1 MRILVVG
8 AGATG
13 GYFGGRLAQ
22 AGRDVTFL
30 VRPARAEQLRTEG
43 LRLVSPHHG
52 DATLS
57 PRLVTAGQITSAYDV
72 ALLSVK
78 AFALEAALDDLAP
91 AVGPD
96 TMVLPLLNGLR
107 HLDTL
112 TERFGEKPVLGGVCV
127 VATMLDD
134 SGRIV
139 QLADTQ
145 DLAYGELNGV
155 ASARVGALDQA
166 MQGAGF
172 TARAS
177 PVIAQEMWE
186 KWVFLATLGGI
197 TCLMRGTVGEIEAA
211 PGGAD
216 LTRQLLAE
224 CAAVAAASGHPAG
237 EKAMARIAA
246 TVTTPRS
253 PLASSMYRDLQRE
266 KRVEADHILGDLL
279 ARARRLA
286 VPTPLLATAFA
297 SLSIYQRR
305 VSAR

>member
-1 MRILVVG
+1 
-8 AGATG
+8 
-13 GYFGGRLAQ
+13 
-22 AGRDVTFL
+22 
-30 VRPARAEQLRTEG
+30 
-43 LRLVSPHHG
+43 
-52 DATLS
+52 
-57 PRLVTAGQITSAYDV
+57 
-72 ALLSVK
+72 
-78 AFALEAALDDLAP
+78 
-91 AVGPD
+91 
-96 TMVLPLLNGLR
+96 
-107 HLDTL
+107 
-112 TERFGEKPVLGGVCV
+112 
-127 VATMLDD
+127 
-134 SGRIV
+134 
-139 QLADTQ
+139 
-145 DLAYGELNGV
+145 
-155 ASARVGALDQA
+155 

-177 PVIAQEMWE
+177 QVIAQEMWE

-216 LTRQLLAE
+216 LARQLLAE

-286 VPTPLLATAFA
+286 VPAPLLATAYA
-297 SLSIYQRR
+297 NLSIYQRR

>member
-30 VRPARAEQLRTEG
+30 VRPRREDQLRAEG
-43 LRLVSPHHG
+43 LRLLSPHG
-52 DATLS
+52 DATIT
-57 PRLVTAGQITSAYDV
+57 PELVTAGHIASTYDV
-72 ALLSVK
+72 AVLSVK
-78 AFALEAALDDLAP
+78 AYALDQALDDLAP

-96 TMVLPLLNGLR
+96 TMLLPLLNGMR

-112 TERFGEKPVLGGVCV
+112 TKRFGEKPVLGGVCV

-134 SGRIV
+134 EGRIV

-145 DLAYGELNGV
+145 ELVYGELSGA
-155 ASARVGALDQA
+155 ASARVAALDKA

-177 PVIAQEMWE
+177 QAIAQEMWE

-216 LTRQLLAE
+216 LALQLFAE
-224 CAAVAAASGHPAG
+224 CAAVATASGHPPG
-237 EKAMARIAA
+237 EKFTARIKA
-246 TVTTPRS
+246 TVTAPGS
-253 PLASSMYRDLQRE
+253 PLASSMYRDLQRQ
-266 KRVEADHILGDLL
+266 RSVEADHILGDLL
-279 ARARRLA
+279 ARARRLS
-286 VPTPLLATAFA
+286 VPAPLLAAAFA
-297 SLSIYQRR
+297 NLTIYQRR
-305 VSAR
+305 LSAR

>member
-22 AGRDVTFL
+22 AGRDVSFL
-30 VRPARAEQLRTEG
+30 VRPGRAEQLRADG
-43 LRLVSPHHG
+43 LRIVSPHG
-52 DATLS
+52 DATLK
-57 PRLVTAGQITSAYDV
+57 PQLVTAGRIASPYDLV
-72 ALLSVK
+72 LLSVK
-78 AFALEAALDDLAP
+78 AYALDSALDDFAP

-96 TMVLPLLNGLR
+96 SMVLPVLNGMR
-107 HLDTL
+107 HLDVL
-112 TERFGEKPVLGGVCV
+112 TKRFGEKPVLGGVCV

-134 SGRIV
+134 QDRIV

-145 DLAYGELNGV
+145 ELVYGELNG
-155 ASARVGALDQA
+155 ASSTRVGTLDAL

-177 PVIAQEMWE
+177 QVIVQDMWE

-216 LTRQLLAE
+216 LALRFFSE
-224 CAAVAAASGHPAG
+224 CAAIAVAAGCPPRDLFTT
-237 EKAMARIAA
+237 RIKA
-246 TVTTPRS
+246 TVTAPGS
-253 PLASSMYRDLQRE
+253 PLASSMYRDLGRQRS
-266 KRVEADHILGDLL
+266 VEVDHILGDLL
-279 ARARRLA
+279 ARARNLA
-286 VPTPLLATAFA
+286 VPAPLLAAAFTH
-297 SLSIYQRR
+297 LRVYQQRLP
-305 VSAR
+305 AR